1 MIRRPPRSTLF
12 PYTTL
17 FRSPRG
23 AGRPG
28 SRGARGR
35 DGRPALAG
43 TQWKRQ
49 IEDRLGE
56 ARMAVESGDK
66 MRIVIYYAVWATICA
81 TVAGIVIALLHTWL
95 FSYIPSRSGLI
106 HTLFSDAVTA
116 LAIAA
121 GQGAVV
127 LVTGSLLAQLGR
139 ALQSTVLLGLLVGL
153 FDFAMDFVQMAVPAA
168 ELGWIPDIV
177 ILVAAAEAITVFGVN
192 EPSTA

>member
-1 MIRRPPRSTLF
+1 
-12 PYTTL
+12 
-17 FRSPRG
+17 
-23 AGRPG
+23 
-28 SRGARGR
+28 
-35 DGRPALAG
+35 
-43 TQWKRQ
+43 
-49 IEDRLGE
+49 
-56 ARMAVESGDK
+56 MAVESGDK

-127 LVTGSLLAQLGR
+127 LVTGSLLAQFGR

-153 FDFAMDFVQMAVPAA
+153 FDFAMYFVQMAVPAA

-177 ILVAAAEAITVFGVN
+177 VLVAAAVAITVFGAMK
-192 EPSTA
+192 PSTA